1 MVSGGLYPNFYQMV
15 PTWYST
21 CPHVCSSFNPSGQRK
36 MLSTFMARKSSFAM
50 DAAYCEVAFCQ
61 HDSPTINDNADWEID
76 DKPLNLGVTQF
87 SDTPWYNAQRGH
99 AVPLGQI
106 SGMVIIYYIRG
117 KHEKTIGCLSNWWI
131 SHQWCVPTIYSCH
144 FGTSSSRTRGWA
156 TKSQDLVH
164 FKMENHVLNLGMNS
178 DIQWIQSPNF
188 QLLNSS
194 PAVESKNIP
203 TIPNTL
209 SS

>member
-36 MLSTFMARKSSFAM
+36 MFSTLMARKSSFAM

-61 HDSPTINDNADWEID
+61 HDSPTINDNPDWEID
-76 DKPLNLGVTQF
+76 DKPLNLGVTRF
-87 SDTPWYNAQRGH
+87 SDTPGYNAQRGH

-131 SHQWCVPTIYSCH
+131 SHQWCVPTKKVAILEH
-144 FGTSSSRTRGWA
+144 HLLELGDG
-156 TKSQDLVH
+156 KSQDLVH
-164 FKMENHVLNLGMNS
+164 FKMENHVLNLGMNGGTS
-178 DIQWIQSPNF
+178 SE
-188 QLLNSS
+188 SS
-194 PAVESKNIP
+194 PP
-203 TIPNTL
+203 TSNF
-209 SS
+209 

>member
-36 MLSTFMARKSSFAM
+36 MFSTLMARKSSFAM

-61 HDSPTINDNADWEID
+61 HDSPTINDNPDWEID
-76 DKPLNLGVTQF
+76 DKPLNLGVTRF

-131 SHQWCVPTIYSCH
+131 SHQWCVPTKKSCH
-144 FGTSSSRTRGWA
+144 FGTSSSRTRGWEKPRFSPFQDG
-156 TKSQDLVH
+156 KSCSKPGD
-164 FKMENHVLNLGMNS
+164 EWG

-188 QLLNSS
+188 QLLNS

-203 TIPNTL
+203 RIPNTL